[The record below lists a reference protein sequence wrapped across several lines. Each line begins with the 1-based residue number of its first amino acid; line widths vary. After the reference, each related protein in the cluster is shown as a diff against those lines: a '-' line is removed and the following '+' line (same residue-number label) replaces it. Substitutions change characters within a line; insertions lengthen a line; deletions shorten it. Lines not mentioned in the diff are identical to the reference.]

1 MSERLKARLLRLK
14 AFCEHVYV
22 TIATGLTM
30 LFSSIVEMVRTFEE
44 SGLGSHYGVALFGLV
59 HVLKAIPQVLGG
71 AQEIARTKHSSDGN

>member
-1 MSERLKARLLRLK
+1 
-14 AFCEHVYV
+14 
-22 TIATGLTM
+22 M